1 MELGFKKIFATS
13 LSVLLTM
20 SLFTSQASAEKR
32 EIAKPEMEVRVKGKL
47 TLDGK
52 EFKDLNGNGK
62 LVIDMKTGNHQMTN
76 GRETYSFEMTSEE
89 S

>member
-32 EIAKPEMEVRVKGKL
+32 EIAKPEMEVRVKR
-47 TLDGK
+47 
-52 EFKDLNGNGK
+52 
-62 LVIDMKTGNHQMTN
+62 KTNF
-76 GRETYSFEMTSEE
+76 RWERI
-89 S
+89 